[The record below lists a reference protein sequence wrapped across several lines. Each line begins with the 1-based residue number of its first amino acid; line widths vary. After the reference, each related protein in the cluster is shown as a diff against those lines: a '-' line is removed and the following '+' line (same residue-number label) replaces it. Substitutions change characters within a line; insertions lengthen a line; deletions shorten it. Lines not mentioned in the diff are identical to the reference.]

1 LVPSAEIISREGLD
15 TCIMGWGARVFEVSS
30 AAGYAARPA
39 LAAGTLSQLCRKV
52 QTGIKNGGKTLSRG

>member
-1 LVPSAEIISREGLD
+1 LVPSAEIISREGLRHLHYA
-15 TCIMGWGARVFEVSS
+15 MGGQGFEVSS